1 MASNKIEQT
10 VKCSFS
16 LALLS
21 VMQKCGT
28 IYRFSN
34 FSVIFL
40 TGKYRFN

>member
-21 VMQKCGT
+21 VMQKMWNN
-28 IYRFSN
+28 ISFLKLFRDFSH
-34 FSVIFL
+34 
-40 TGKYRFN
+40 GKV